1 MCVTTRQNLLF
12 LELEMTGIESRTAP
26 FAPLTPSPLPPSP
39 PSPQVVDD
47 ILDFTQTS
55 EQLGK
60 PAGSDLASGNL
71 TAPALFTLQGPMG
84 ARLRALIETEFV
96 EDGSLEEAVDIV
108 KSGGGLEAARKLAKV
123 EGDLAR
129 GSLKSLPEG
138 EAKRSLEGMVDY
150 VLDRIF

>member
-1 MCVTTRQNLLF
+1 M
-12 LELEMTGIESRTAP
+12 
-26 FAPLTPSPLPPSP
+26 
-39 PSPQVVDD
+39 DD

-84 ARLRALIETEFV
+84 AQLRALIETEFV
-96 EDGSLEEAVDIV
+96 EEGSLEEAVGIV
-108 KSGGGLEAARKLAKV
+108 KRGGGIERARELAKQ
-123 EGDLAR
+123 EGDFAR

-138 EAKRSLEGMVDY
+138 EVRRSLEGMVDY

>member
-1 MCVTTRQNLLF
+1 M
-12 LELEMTGIESRTAP
+12 
-26 FAPLTPSPLPPSP
+26 
-39 PSPQVVDD
+39 VDD

-84 ARLRALIETEFV
+84 AQLRALIETEFV
-96 EDGSLEEAVDIV
+96 EDGSREEAVAIV
-108 KSGGGLEAARKLAKV
+108 KSGGGLESARKLARE

-129 GSLKSLPEG
+129 GSLRSLPEG
-138 EAKRSLEGMVDY
+138 ELRRSLEGMVDY